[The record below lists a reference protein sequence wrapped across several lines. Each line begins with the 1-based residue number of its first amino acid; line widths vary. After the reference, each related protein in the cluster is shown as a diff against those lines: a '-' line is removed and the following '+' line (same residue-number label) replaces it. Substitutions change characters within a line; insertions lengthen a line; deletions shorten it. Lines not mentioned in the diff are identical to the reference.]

1 MNINYGGLKMSSP
14 NYHEVLALARELKEN
29 ERLKLILEISKTM
42 NDVLINKKAK
52 ELCCPYCDNSH
63 IVKNGKNKTT
73 QRYLCKT
80 CLKSFISVTNT
91 PIYYSRKEIN
101 TWSEYVHLLFQGYS
115 LRETIKIIPISLKTA
130 FLWRH
135 KILDA
140 LRDNL
145 KTKELCGQIQADE
158 TYFRESFKGNHS
170 RDGFVMPRK
179 PHRRGTPA
187 KFRGISKM
195 QVCVLTALDS
205 KKSIIIEPS
214 CMGRPG
220 SSDLLRVLGSV
231 IKKDSVLVTDSLFSY
246 KILSSYS
253 KSKHVAIPTGSRRVG
268 SYNIQRI
275 NNLHS
280 KVKSFMRPYKGVS
293 TKYLSNYMFLFKY
306 IESKCEA
313 TPIFFRGTKP
323 YFSTNFKGRP
333 PIFS

>member
-1 MNINYGGLKMSSP
+1 MSSP

-29 ERLKLILEISKTM
+29 ERVKLILDISKTM
-42 NDVLINKKAK
+42 TNVLMNKKAM
-52 ELCCPYCDNSH
+52 ELCCPYCGSSS
-63 IVKNGKNKTT
+63 IVKNGKNKAT

-80 CLKSFISVTNT
+80 CSKSFISVTNT

-101 TWSEYVHLLFQGYS
+101 IWSEYTDLLFQGYS

-140 LRDNL
+140 LRENL

-170 RDGFVMPRK
+170 KDGFIMPRK
-179 PHRRGTPA
+179 PYRRGTPA

-205 KKSIIIEPS
+205 NNNIVIEPS

-220 SSDLLRVLGSV
+220 SNDLLRVLGNV

-246 KILSSYS
+246 RTLSSYS
-253 KSKHVAIPTGSRRVG
+253 KSKHISIPTGSHSIG
-268 SYNIQRI
+268 LYNIQRV

-280 KVKSFMRPYKGVS
+280 KVKSFMRTYKGVS

-306 IESKCEA
+306 IELKCEA
-313 TPIFFRGTKP
+313 TPLFFRVTKP

>member
-1 MNINYGGLKMSSP
+1 MSSLQ
-14 NYHEVLALARELKEN
+14 YQEVLALSRDLKEN
-29 ERLKLILEISKTM
+29 ERVNLILDISKTM
-42 NDVLINKKAK
+42 NEVLMKKNTK
-52 ELCCPYCDNSH
+52 ELSCPYFGSRR

-73 QRYLCKT
+73 QRYLCKI
-80 CLKSFISVTNT
+80 CSKSFISVTNT

-101 TWSEYVHLLFQGYS
+101 IWSEYIHLLLQGYS
-115 LRETIKIIPISLKTA
+115 LRETIKIIPISLKAA

-145 KTKELCGQIQADE
+145 KTKELCGKIQADE

-170 RDGFVMPRK
+170 KDGFIMPRK
-179 PHRRGTPA
+179 SHRRGTMA
-187 KFRGISKM
+187 KLRGISKM

-205 KKSIIIEPS
+205 NKNIVIEPS

-220 SSDLLRVLGSV
+220 SSDFLRVLGSV

-246 KILSSYS
+246 RTLSSYS
-253 KSKHVAIPTGSRRVG
+253 KSKHIWIPTGSHSIG
-268 SYNIQRI
+268 LYNIQKI

-280 KVKSFMRPYKGVS
+280 KVKKFMAPYKGVS

-313 TPIFFRGTKP
+313 TPLFFSGTKP
-323 YFSTNFKGRP
+323 YFITNFKGAHQYSHSLY
-333 PIFS
+333 ILSL